1 MMDNPGYDDP
11 EENTKNNNTY
21 KESTGNKG
29 TAYATEW
36 SNGGPG

>member
-11 EENTKNNNTY
+11 EEKAKNNNTY
-21 KESTGNKG
+21 TESTTNKG
-29 TAYATEW
+29 TNYATEW